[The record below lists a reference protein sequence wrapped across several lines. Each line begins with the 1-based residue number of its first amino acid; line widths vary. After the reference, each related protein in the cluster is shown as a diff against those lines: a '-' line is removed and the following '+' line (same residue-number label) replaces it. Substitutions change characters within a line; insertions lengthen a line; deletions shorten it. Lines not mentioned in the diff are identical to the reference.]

1 MNNHQIK
8 LATAETC
15 TGCTACYSICP
26 HSAIDMRAN
35 TAGFRYPIINS
46 TKCVGC
52 GLCSYVCPSFIDVAD
67 FVKKGKLFL
76 SIEEAKKKAQKG
88 GK

>member
-1 MNNHQIK
+1 MER
-8 LATAETC
+8 LALLNPNA
-15 TGCTACYSICP
+15 
-26 HSAIDMRAN
+26 
-35 TAGFRYPIINS
+35 
-46 TKCVGC
+46 CVGC